1 MTMSLTLARPQQG
14 TGGREK
20 GSHPTRHPGVIIPN
34 PIAARLLSMG
44 RLPEDL

>member
-1 MTMSLTLARPQQG
+1 MTMGLTLARPQQG
-14 TGGREK
+14 
-20 GSHPTRHPGVIIPN
+20 SHLTRHPGVIIPN